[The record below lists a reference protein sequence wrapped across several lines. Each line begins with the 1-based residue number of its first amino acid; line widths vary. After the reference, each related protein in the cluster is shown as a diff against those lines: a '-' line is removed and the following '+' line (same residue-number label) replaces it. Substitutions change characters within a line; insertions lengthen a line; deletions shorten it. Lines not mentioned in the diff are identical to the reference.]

1 MDLLRQVLDFSPTGF
16 ALIESNGAFRYIND
30 AICKILRYSR
40 EELLRTTWQEITHPE
55 EFFADIAN
63 LFELL
68 SGVRKNYESKK
79 RYIRKNG
86 TICYAD
92 LAVCIIYDKDGLFD
106 CFCYQIIEV
115 NPYVDISKQVAD
127 DIELRLILQAFHNEF
142 LQAIANNDLVLHYQE
157 IIDLRSN
164 TVTGYEG
171 LVRWQHPTRGL
182 LYPNKFIKRCE
193 GNADVML
200 KLDEWVFIRGNEDKH
215 RLEGFLSLN
224 ISPQTLTQKSFIEL
238 TEKYA
243 SRGDRHSIFLE
254 IVETVLANL
263 ESSNVLSDLEMKG
276 YRFFVDDFGQGY
288 SGLIQLLKIMRS
300 LSDKAS
306 VRVKLDIWFTRNLH
320 QKTIFTSMKFLLKY
334 FREIGI
340 ESIAEGIETEA
351 QLKAWKD
358 LGCEFGQG
366 WYWGKAREV
375 GWLEL

>member
-16 ALIESNGAFRYIND
+16 ALIEMNGEFRYTNN
-30 AICKILRYSR
+30 AICKILLYSR

-55 EFFADIAN
+55 DFFADIAKV
-63 LFELL
+63 FELL
-68 SGVRKNYESKK
+68 SGIRKNYELKK

-86 TICYAD
+86 TICYAI
-92 LAVCIIYDKDGLFD
+92 LAVCIIYDKDELFD

-115 NPYVDISKQVAD
+115 NPYVEIAKQVAD
-127 DIELRLILQAFHNEF
+127 EIELRVILAEFHNEF

-164 TVTGYEG
+164 TVAGYEG

-182 LYPNKFIKRCE
+182 LCPNKFIKRCE

-224 ISPQTLTQKSFIEL
+224 ISPPTLTQKSFIAL
-238 TEKYA
+238 SEKYA
-243 SRGDRHSIFLE
+243 SCGDHHSIFLE

-263 ESSNVLSDLEMKG
+263 EGPNVLSGLEMQG

-340 ESIAEGIETEA
+340 EAIAEGIETEA
-351 QLKAWKD
+351 QLNAWKD

-375 GWLEL
+375 EWLEL